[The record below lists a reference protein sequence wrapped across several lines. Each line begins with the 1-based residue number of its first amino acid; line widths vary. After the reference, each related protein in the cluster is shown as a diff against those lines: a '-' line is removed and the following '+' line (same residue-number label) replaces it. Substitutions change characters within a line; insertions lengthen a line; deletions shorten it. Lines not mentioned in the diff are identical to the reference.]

1 MNRIFLRLAFPIS
14 LSIVGSFPQCV
25 NAQFLPPARDLN
37 ETPVPKTLEPLPT
50 PIQKPL
56 ERLQLPEVEIPSL
69 TVKRFFFIDNKIFSS
84 KELENLLTQ
93 YLNKKLSLPEL
104 RKVRDIVTDFYI
116 QSGHINSG
124 AALLIKDNPRLN
136 VNGDNVYIRV
146 IEGKVNTLKVSGSS
160 RLSRYV
166 RDRLK
171 QDKAFNYNL
180 FTKSVFLLQDDPLL
194 SDIKVSLEPSKDLIN
209 VANLDVKIKAA
220 KAYKIEVFADNYRN
234 PSVGSFERGIEFT
247 ALNPLTL
254 GDKVNFTYRN
264 TNGSDSLAANYTVPI
279 TKENTTLRFAYLYGN
294 NEIIENPFNGLGL
307 NGISQIYS
315 LGIRHPLLRTTTEK
329 NRSELAISLSI
340 DHLENQDQLLGFGFP
355 VSRGSNDTGQIK
367 TTVLR
372 FAQEWQYRDVSQ
384 FAFLRSQFSLGL
396 DIGSITAP
404 AFDNGQFFAWR
415 GDTIW
420 SRKLPAK
427 LVFVSKAGLQFS
439 DRLLVSSEQLSA
451 GGETV
456 RGYRQDG
463 ALGDNGFLGSLEV
476 KIPIFEGSKGR
487 LGIAPF
493 FDVGYVW
500 DNAAGTHSNLLASTG
515 LSLRYDFSDRLSANL
530 TWGIPLTGVSGER
543 RSVQEQGVLFSLRW
557 LLF

>member
-1 MNRIFLRLAFPIS
+1 MNRIFLRLVIPIS
-14 LSIVGSFPQCV
+14 FSIVSSFPQCAE
-25 NAQFLPPARDLN
+25 AQIIPPVRDPN
-37 ETPVPKTLEPLPT
+37 ETPIPKTLEPLPT

-69 TVKRFFFIDNKIFSS
+69 YVKRFLFIDNKIFSS
-84 KELENLLTQ
+84 KKLESLLIQ
-93 YLNKKLSLPEL
+93 YLNKKLTITEL
-104 RKVRDIVTDFYI
+104 RKVRDIVTDFYV
-116 QSGHINSG
+116 QNGYINSG
-124 AALLIKDNPRLN
+124 AAILIVDNPRLN
-136 VNGDNVYIRV
+136 LDGDDVRIRV
-146 IEGKVNTLKVSGSS
+146 IEGKVNNILVSGSK

-166 RDRLK
+166 KDRLK

-180 FTKSVFLLQDDPLL
+180 FTKNVYLLQDDSQL
-194 SDIKVSLEPSKDLIN
+194 SDLKVSLEPLKSLIN
-209 VANLDVKIKAA
+209 VIDLDVKIKAK
-220 KAYKIEVFADNYRN
+220 KAYRIELFTNNFRN
-234 PSVGSFERGIEFT
+234 PSIGSLERGLEFT

-254 GDKVNFTYRN
+254 GDKVNFSYRN
-264 TNGSDSLAANYTVPI
+264 TNGSNSLSANYSVPI
-279 TKENTTLRFAYLYGN
+279 TREDTTLRFAYLYGN
-294 NEIIENPFNGLGL
+294 NEIIEKPFNGLGL

-315 LGIRHPLLRTTTEK
+315 LGIRHPLLRTATQK

-396 DIGSITAP
+396 DIGSLTAP

-415 GDTIW
+415 GDAIW
-420 SRKLPAK
+420 SHKLPGK

-463 ALGDNGFLGSLEV
+463 ALGDNGFLGSLEI
-476 KIPIFEGSKGR
+476 KIPIFEGNKGR

-500 DNAAGTHSNLLASTG
+500 DNGAGTRSDLLASTG
-515 LSLRYDFSDRLSANL
+515 LSLQYDFSDRLSANL

-543 RSVQEQGVLFSLRW
+543 RSLQEQGVLFSLRW

>member
-1 MNRIFLRLAFPIS
+1 MNRLFLGLAIPIS
-14 LSIVGSFPQCV
+14 FSIVGFLSQCV
-25 NAQFLPPARDLN
+25 TAQLLSPVRDLDR
-37 ETPVPKTLEPLPT
+37 TPLPKTLEPRPS

-56 ERLQLPEVEIPSL
+56 QRLQPSEVEVPSL
-69 TVKRFFFIDNKIFSS
+69 TVKRFFFIDNKIFTH
-84 KELENLLTQ
+84 KKLEGLLTR
-93 YLNKKLSLPEL
+93 YLNKKLTLAEL
-104 RKVRDIVTDFYI
+104 RKVRDIITEFYVRN
-116 QSGHINSG
+116 GYTNSG
-124 AALLIKDNPRLN
+124 AALLIHDNPSLN
-136 VNGDNVYIRV
+136 REGADLYIRV
-146 IEGKVNTLKVSGSS
+146 IEGKVNIASISGSR
-160 RLSRYV
+160 RLSKYV
-166 RDRLK
+166 QDRLK
-171 QDKAFNYNL
+171 QSETFNYNR
-180 FTKSVFLLQDDPLL
+180 FTKNVFLLQDDPLL
-194 SDIKVSLEPSKDLIN
+194 SDLKVSLETSDLIN
-209 VANLDVKIKAA
+209 VAKLDIKVKAA
-220 KAYKIEVFADNYRN
+220 KTYKIEVFANNYRN
-234 PSVGSFERGIEFT
+234 PGVGSFERGLEFT

-264 TNGSDSLAANYTVPI
+264 TNGSDSLAANYSVPI

-294 NEIIENPFNGLGL
+294 NGIIEQPFNGLGL

-315 LGIRHPLLRTTTEK
+315 LGIRHPLLRSATEK
-329 NRSELAISLSI
+329 NRSEFVLSLSI

-355 VSRGSNDTGQIK
+355 VSRGSDEAGQIK

-396 DIGSITAP
+396 DIGSTTAP
-404 AFDNGQFFAWR
+404 AFNNGQFFAWR

-420 SRKLPAK
+420 SRKLPGK

-476 KIPIFEGSKGR
+476 RIPIFDGSKGR

-500 DNAAGTHSNLLASTG
+500 DNATGIRSNLLASTG
-515 LSLRYDFSDRLSANL
+515 LSLQYDFSNRLSANL
-530 TWGIPLTGVSGER
+530 TWGIPLIEVSGER
-543 RSVQEQGVLFSLRW
+543 KSLQEQGVLFSLRW

>member
-1 MNRIFLRLAFPIS
+1 MNRIFLRLAIPIS
-14 LSIVGSFPQCV
+14 LSIIGSFPQCV
-25 NAQFLPPARDLN
+25 NAQFLPPVRDLN
-37 ETPVPKTLEPLPT
+37 KTPIPKTLEPLPT

-69 TVKRFFFIDNKIFSS
+69 TVKRFLFIDNKIFSS
-84 KELENLLTQ
+84 SKLESLLTQ

-104 RKVRDIVTDFYI
+104 RKIRDIITDFYV
-116 QSGHINSG
+116 QNGYINSG
-124 AALLIKDNPRLN
+124 AALLIRDNPKLN
-136 VNGDNVYIRV
+136 LDGDNVYIRI
-146 IEGKVNTLKVSGSS
+146 IEGKVGTLKVIGSS

-166 RDRLK
+166 GDRLK

-194 SDIKVSLEPSKDLIN
+194 SDLKVSLEPSKNLIN
-209 VANLDVKIKAA
+209 VVDLDVKIKTA

-234 PSVGSFERGIEFT
+234 PGVGSFERGLEFT
-247 ALNPLTL
+247 ALNPMTL

-264 TNGSDSLAANYTVPI
+264 TNGSNSLAANYTVPI

-294 NEIIENPFNGLGL
+294 NEIIEKPFNGLGL

-315 LGIRHPLLRTTTEK
+315 LGIRHPLMRTATEK

-340 DHLENQDQLLGFGFP
+340 DHLENQDQLLGFSFP
-355 VSRGSNDTGQIK
+355 VSRGSNNTGQIK

-415 GDTIW
+415 GDAIW
-420 SRKLPAK
+420 SRKLPGK
-427 LVFVSKAGLQFS
+427 LVFVSKAGLQLS
-439 DRLLVSSEQLSA
+439 DRLLVSSEQLNA

-476 KIPIFEGSKGR
+476 RIPIFDGNKGR

-500 DNAAGTHSNLLASTG
+500 DNGAGTRSNILASTG
-515 LSLRYDFSDRLSANL
+515 LSLQYDFSDRLSANL

-543 RSVQEQGVLFSLRW
+543 KSLQEQGVLFSLRW
-557 LLF
+557 HLF